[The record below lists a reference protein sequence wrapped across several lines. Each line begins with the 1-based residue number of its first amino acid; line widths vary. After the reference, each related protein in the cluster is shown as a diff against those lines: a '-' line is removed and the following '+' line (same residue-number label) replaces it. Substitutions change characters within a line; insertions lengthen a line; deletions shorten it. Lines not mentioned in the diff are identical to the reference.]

1 MARKI
6 ILDIDPGVADAMAV
20 CLALSDPQLEVVA
33 VTATGGNVGPRQ
45 STRNV
50 QTIIEQLDP
59 ARWPRVGAADPQ
71 QPLRTDGRELY
82 GPDGFCGAQFGV
94 AELHHR
100 HPSTKVMIDEIR
112 SASDRVTILA
122 GGPLS
127 NIAAMFQRE
136 PDLATQVGH
145 LVIVG
150 GTLGGPGNVTAAAE
164 FNIYCDAD
172 AARQV
177 FHSPVTKTL
186 IPLDISS
193 QVVLGY
199 DLLSHFSA
207 KSSPAQQLL
216 HTILPGMF
224 HTYRQRLGREG
235 ILVHE
240 VVGLMAVLEPDRFK
254 TEPLHGDVETGDCLT
269 HGATVLDRR
278 RRPGGM
284 PNMDVAVDLDAPAV
298 VEAIHER
305 LKNMGCPK
313 NGR

>member
-1 MARKI
+1 
-6 ILDIDPGVADAMAV
+6 
-20 CLALSDPQLEVVA
+20 
-33 VTATGGNVGPRQ
+33 
-45 STRNV
+45 V
-50 QTIIEQLDP
+50 QAIIEQLDP
-59 ARWPRVGAADPQ
+59 PRWPRIGAADLE

-82 GPDGFCGAQFGV
+82 GPDGFCGVQFGV

-112 SASDRVTILA
+112 AASDRVTIIA

-150 GTLGGPGNVTAAAE
+150 GTLRGPGNVTAAAE

-186 IPLDISS
+186 VPLDISS

-199 DLLSHFSA
+199 DLLSHLSA
-207 KSSPAQQLL
+207 NLSSADQLL
-216 HTILPGMF
+216 QAILPGMF

-240 VVGLMAVLEPDRFK
+240 VVGLMAVTAPELFT

-269 HGATVLDRR
+269 HGVTVIDHRH
-278 RRPGGM
+278 RPGGM

-298 VEAIHER
+298 VEAIGCR
-305 LKNMGCPK
+305 LKNL
-313 NGR
+313 

>member
-20 CLALSDPQLEVVA
+20 CLALNDPQLDLVA
-33 VTATGGNVGPRQ
+33 VTATGGNVPAHQ
-45 STRNV
+45 ATLNV

-59 ARWPRVGAADPQ
+59 PHWPRIGAADLD

-82 GPDGFCGAQFGV
+82 GPDGFCGAKLGV

-100 HPSTKVMIDEIR
+100 HSSAKVIIDEIR
-112 SASDRVTILA
+112 AASDRVTIVT

-127 NIAAMFQRE
+127 NVAVALQRE

-150 GTLGGPGNVTAAAE
+150 GTLNGPGNVTAAAE
-164 FNIYCDAD
+164 FNIYCDAV
-172 AARQV
+172 AAHQV

-199 DLLSHFSA
+199 DLLTHLA
-207 KSSPAQQLL
+207 AGLTPATRLL
-216 HTILPGMF
+216 HSMLPGMY
-224 HTYRQRLGREG
+224 HTYRQRLGLEG
-235 ILVHE
+235 IFVHE
-240 VVGLMAVLEPDRFK
+240 VVGLMAVLTPEFFTTDRLF
-254 TEPLHGDVETGDCLT
+254 GDVETDDCLS

-278 RRPGGM
+278 HRSTGM
-284 PNMDVAVDLDAPAV
+284 PNMDVAVRLDAPAV
-298 VEAIHER
+298 ADAICHR
-305 LKNMGCPK
+305 LKFSSSK
-313 NGR
+313 YGR